1 MLVRF
6 DIGAFRG
13 MSLSEEA
20 LEYADE
26 ILKCFHSRGKEI
38 ILRVLY
44 DTQGKGMER
53 EPTLFS
59 IVLTH
64 MRQLGAV
71 VRAYESDILITQGLF
86 IGNWGEMHGS
96 KFLDQAGA

>member
-1 MLVRF
+1 
-6 DIGAFRG
+6 
-13 MSLSEEA
+13 
-20 LEYADE
+20 
-26 ILKCFHSRGKEI
+26 
-38 ILRVLY
+38 
-44 DTQGKGMER
+44 MER

-96 KFLDQAGA
+96 KIRNTSGNSMLHGGRQLDPTSESHSENRLFAVWQ